1 MVKVGWG
8 MTALFGLFMLGASV
22 APKFMHM
29 EAAVDS
35 LAALGWSEDYLTLIG
50 VIELLCTL
58 LFFIPRTALLGAV
71 LMTGLLGG
79 AMSANIRAESP
90 LFSHTLFSIYLG
102 VFMWVAL
109 WLRDE
114 KVRAVFPLLGK

>member
-1 MVKVGWG
+1 MNKAGWG
-8 MTALFGLFMLGASV
+8 MSALFALFMLGASIT
-22 APKFMHM
+22 PKFMVM
-29 EAAVDS
+29 DAAVDS
-35 LAALGWSEDYLTLIG
+35 MVALGWSADYLLLIG
-50 VIELLCTL
+50 CIELACTVL
-58 LFFIPRTALLGAV
+58 YMIPRTALLGAI

-114 KVRAVFPLLGK
+114 RVRKVFPLL